1 MPTFMIFKQ
10 GREVKR
16 IRGAD
21 PKALDAA
28 VKSLAAEAAKAG
40 ESGGGEGGSSGG
52 AGVGWTAFAAPKGY
66 PNVTDQVDVRGL
78 DFLNLDSETG
88 EKKVVFDSSKPSSLG
103 AKGKAAEGEKK
114 DWVESDT
121 DEQLMLFLPFQM
133 TLKLHSLHITSLPS
147 SDSDDGEVAMRPKS
161 IRLYTNQS
169 TILGFDEAE
178 DAQAVQSFE
187 LKTSDWDESTGTA
200 KLELRFV
207 KFQNISSLVIFVAD
221 SEGDGEKTRID
232 RIRFFGETGVKTEA
246 GKIEKVGGD
255 E

>member
-40 ESGGGEGGSSGG
+40 ESGVGEGGSSSGSGG
-52 AGVGWTAFAAPKGY
+52 WIAFAAPKGY
-66 PNVTDQVDVRGL
+66 PDVTDQVDVRGL

-88 EKKVVFDSSKPSSLG
+88 EKKVVFDSSKPSSLD
-103 AKGKAAEGEKK
+103 AKGKGTEGDRK

-133 TLKLHSLHITSLPS
+133 TLKLHSLHITSLPP
-147 SDSDDGEVAMRPKS
+147 SDSDDGEVAMRPKT

-187 LKTSDWDESTGTA
+187 LKASDWDEKTGTA
-200 KLELRFV
+200 KLDLRFV

-221 SEGDGEKTRID
+221 GEGDGEKTRID